1 MQTQDMFLMFK
12 IIYNFGAKVTLN
24 HLVINFLNL
33 LWYKKIYIPPNINQ
47 IVTLQ
52 MIANLMVA
60 SKFAGEQPV

>member
-1 MQTQDMFLMFK
+1 MFLMFK
-12 IIYNFGAKVTLN
+12 IISNFGAKVTLN

-47 IVTLQ
+47 IVSLQ